1 MPIESLESLTQF
13 GVAGLMG
20 VLWTWERWFSRRR
33 ERELT
38 EAHRRLVEQREGITL
53 LVDLVERNT
62 RAIERFERTQARLSE
77 LLETISQRRARKTT
91 SS

>member
-38 EAHRRLVEQREGITL
+38 EAHRTLVEQRESLTL

-62 RAIERFERTQARLSE
+62 RAIERFDRTQARLTE
-77 LLETISQRRARKTT
+77 LLDKLGQISERQAA
-91 SS
+91 

>member
-1 MPIESLESLTQF
+1 MPVESLESLTQF

-38 EAHRRLVEQREGITL
+38 EAHRRLMSQREALDTL
-53 LVDLVERNT
+53 MGMVQRNT
-62 RAIERFERTQARLSE
+62 EAIERFGGTQQRLNE
-77 LLETISQRRARKTT
+77 LLERLHDERTDRRVA
-91 SS
+91 

>member
-1 MPIESLESLTQF
+1 MPIESLDSLTQF

-38 EAHRRLVEQREGITL
+38 EAHTNLMSQREAVDTL
-53 LVDLVERNT
+53 VGLVQRNT
-62 RAIERFERTQARLSE
+62 EAIERFAATQQRLSE
-77 LLETISQRRARKTT
+77 LLSEMNDSKGRRVA
-91 SS
+91 

>member
-38 EAHRRLVEQREGITL
+38 EAHRHLIEQRETL
-53 LVDLVERNT
+53 TLVVDLVERNT
-62 RAIERFERTQARLSE
+62 RAIERFERTQSKLVA
-77 LLETISQRRARKTT
+77 LLDKLGTLEERKAA
-91 SS
+91 

>member
-33 ERELT
+33 ERELS
-38 EAHRRLVEQREGITL
+38 EAHRRLIEQRETL
-53 LVDLVERNT
+53 TLVVDLVARNT
-62 RAIERFERTQARLSE
+62 RAIERFERTQSRLTE
-77 LLETISQRRARKTT
+77 LLEKLGSVPV
-91 SS
+91 SG

>member
-1 MPIESLESLTQF
+1 MPLESLESLTQF

-38 EAHRRLVEQREGITL
+38 EAHRRLIEQHESITM
-53 LVDLVERNT
+53 LVDLVGRNT
-62 RAIERFERTQARLSE
+62 RAIERFERTQARLVE
-77 LLETISQRRARKTT
+77 LLDRLDRDPDRKAA
-91 SS
+91 

>member
-33 ERELT
+33 ERELS
-38 EAHRRLVEQREGITL
+38 EAHRRLIEQRETL
-53 LVDLVERNT
+53 TLIVDLVDRNT
-62 RAIERFERTQARLSE
+62 RAIERFERTQARLIE
-77 LLETISQRRARKTT
+77 LLEKFECPADRKAA
-91 SS
+91 